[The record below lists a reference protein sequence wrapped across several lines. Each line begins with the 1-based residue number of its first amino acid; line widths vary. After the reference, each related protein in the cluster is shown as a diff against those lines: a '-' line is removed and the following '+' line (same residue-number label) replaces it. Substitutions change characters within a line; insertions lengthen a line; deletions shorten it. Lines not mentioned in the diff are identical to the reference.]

1 MLLAGELHLPLCDL
15 TAEMVHLAPQLH
27 NLVVGTRS
35 LIELFGQ
42 VEVLVVELG
51 IVLGELVQLLLQVGD
66 DLWGGDGRRGGGDMY
81 QKSSLSARTCFFE
94 LVVWKTAV

>member
-1 MLLAGELHLPLCDL
+1 
-15 TAEMVHLAPQLH
+15 MVHLAPQLH
-27 NLVVGTRS
+27 DLIVGTRS

-66 DLWGGDGRRGGGDMY
+66 DLWGGDGRRERGEDMH
-81 QKSSLSARTCFFE
+81 QRGSLSAGIRFFE
-94 LVVWKTAV
+94 LVD